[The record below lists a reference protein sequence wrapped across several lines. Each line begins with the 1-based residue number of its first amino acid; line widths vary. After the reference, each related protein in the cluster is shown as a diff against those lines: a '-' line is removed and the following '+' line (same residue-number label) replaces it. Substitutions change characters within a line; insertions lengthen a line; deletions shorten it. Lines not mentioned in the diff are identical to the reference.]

1 MASLQDQFL
10 KAGLVDNKRVKKVK
24 QEKRKQ
30 HKKQKL
36 QPKGQV
42 EVDVNKEQVKEML
55 AERTAK
61 DKAMNLDKQLL
72 ADKKAIQAQ
81 ITQLIK
87 AHAIDSGRADV
98 AYQFTDG
105 ALIQKIYVNE
115 TVQRQLSKGMVAIAQ
130 LDDGYVVVPA
140 VVAEKITQRDASIIV
155 LLNDNIKTEID
166 EDDPYADYQ
175 IPDDL
180 MW

>member
-30 HKKQKL
+30 HKKQKA
-36 QPKGQV
+36 QPKGHV
-42 EVDVNKEQVKEML
+42 EVDLNKEQVKEML
-55 AERTAK
+55 AQRTAK
-61 DKAMNLDKQLL
+61 DKAMNLDKQLE

-87 AHAIDSGRADV
+87 AHAIDCGRADV

-105 ALIQKIYVNE
+105 KLIQKIYVNE

-130 LDDGYVVVPA
+130 LDDGYEVVPT
-140 VVAEKITQRDASIIV
+140 VVAEKITQRDPNIIV

>member
-36 QPKGQV
+36 QPKGHL
-42 EVDVNKEQVKEML
+42 EIDLNKEQVKQML
-55 AERTAK
+55 AERAAK
-61 DKAMNLDKQLL
+61 DKLMNRDKQSE

-81 ITQLIK
+81 IIQLIK
-87 AHAIDSGRADV
+87 THTIDSGRADV

-105 ALIQKIYVNE
+105 SLIKKIYVNE

-130 LDDGYVVVPA
+130 LNDDYAVVPA
-140 VVAEKITQRDASIIV
+140 IVAEKISQRDASIII
-155 LLNDNIKTEID
+155 LHNDNVDTEID